1 METSKSAIVKQAE
14 VSANEGNP
22 LAMEFLARRFFEGRG
37 VTQSFESSYYWS
49 TIGLNKGIS
58 YLNSLNQFSLKKLS
72 TQERENTEE
81 NLKDWFDGAS

>member
-1 METSKSAIVKQAE
+1 MKTFKSATVKQAE
-14 VSANEGNP
+14 VSANKGDP

-72 TQERENTEE
+72 IQERENTEE

>member
-1 METSKSAIVKQAE
+1 MPAKQSECVTIAE
-14 VSANEGNP
+14 VKAISGDLA
-22 LAMEFLARRFFEGRG
+22 AMEFLARRFFEGRG